1 MDIFS
6 LKMILIFFTLQ
17 FSVTFSQ
24 DLKNLSLA
32 KDALKHYYTTSYY
45 SDVDSM
51 IRLAYKKLEN
61 TPVPEKSC
69 AVFDVDETTLDNYQE
84 IASLD
89 FGYRPDL
96 WDNWI
101 YSASANAIKPVKEFY
116 DSLKS
121 RGVRLIFV
129 TGRDTRHYD
138 ATKKNLELAGYTG
151 FDTLIVKDGHGT
163 YSSTGEYKKEI
174 RHRLEQKG
182 YKILICVGDQESDFN
197 GFSGPIRVKIP
208 NFIYLVD

>member
-1 MDIFS
+1 MDSFS
-6 LKMILIFFTLQ
+6 LKMVLIVFTLQ

-24 DLKNLSLA
+24 NLQNLSQA
-32 KDALKHYYTTSYY
+32 KGALKHYYTTSYY
-45 SDVDSM
+45 SDVDSI
-51 IRLAYKKLEN
+51 IRLAYIKLEN
-61 TPVPEKSC
+61 TPVPEKAC

-89 FGYRPDL
+89 FGYRADL

-101 YSASANAIKPVKEFY
+101 YTASAKAITPVKEFY
-116 DSLKS
+116 DSLKI
-121 RGVRLIFV
+121 RGIHLIFV
-129 TGRDTRHYD
+129 TGRETRHYE
-138 ATKKNLELAGYTG
+138 ATKKNLESAGYTG

-163 YSSTGEYKKEI
+163 YSSTGEYKKQI
-174 RHRLEQKG
+174 QHSLEQKG

-197 GFSGPIRVKIP
+197 GFSGPIRVKLP